1 MDKIEAVLFDLDG
14 TLLDIDFPELMREY
28 LGGLAPVVADLLDV
42 SPREAVDL
50 VIQGTETMQ
59 SAHPGQ
65 TNKEAFDAYLLYRT
79 GVNIN
84 EPAPE
89 KVLSTFYREVFPTFR
104 AGHGPFAD
112 TCRVVE
118 TCLALDLP
126 IGIATQ
132 PVFPEVATRAR
143 MRWAGLD
150 TFDLPIVSTYET
162 FSWTKPYPEYFLS
175 MARRLDVDPARC
187 LMVGDD
193 AVLDMAAAD
202 VGMTTFYVG
211 GDEAARFHHRGTLGD
226 LSSLLGQLT
235 RR

>member
-14 TLLDIDFPELMREY
+14 TLLDIDFPGLMREY

-42 SPREAVDL
+42 SPRMAVDL
-50 VIQGTETMQ
+50 VIEGTEAMQ

-65 TNKEAFDAYLLYRT
+65 TNKEAFDSYLLGRT
-79 GVNIN
+79 GVDIN
-84 EPAPE
+84 DPTPE
-89 KVLSTFYREVFPTFR
+89 KVLSTFYREVFPTY
-104 AGHGPFAD
+104 GTCHGPFAD
-112 TCRVVE
+112 TRRAVE
-118 TCLALDLP
+118 TCLALELP

-162 FSWTKPYPEYFLS
+162 FSWTKPYPEYFLA
-175 MARRLDVDPARC
+175 MAHRMGVDPACC

-193 AVLDMAAAD
+193 AILDMAAAD

-211 GDEAARFHHRGTLGD
+211 DESTASFHHRGTLGD
-226 LSSLLGQLT
+226 LTLLLGQLAS
-235 RR
+235 R

>member
-42 SPREAVDL
+42 NPRDAVDL
-50 VIQGTETMQ
+50 VIQGTEMMQ
-59 SAHPGQ
+59 SPHPGQ
-65 TNKEAFDAYLLYRT
+65 TNKEAFDSYLLCRT
-79 GVNIN
+79 GVDIN
-84 EPAPE
+84 EPTAVE
-89 KVLSTFYREVFPTFR
+89 VLASFYRDVFPTFR

-132 PVFPEVATRAR
+132 PVFPEMATRAR
-143 MRWAGLD
+143 MRWAGLES
-150 TFDLPIVSTYET
+150 FDLPVVSTYET
-162 FSWTKPYPEYFLS
+162 FFWTKPYPEYFLS
-175 MARRLDVDPARC
+175 MAARMDVDPARC

-193 AVLDMAAAD
+193 PVLDMAAAD

-211 GDEAARFHHRGTLGD
+211 RDEASIFHHRGTLGD
-226 LSSLLGQLT
+226 LSLLLGRLA